1 MTIPIQDKQQFI
13 TGRQLLLR
21 IIIRRANNNTGKHRH
36 QYHNGDDNGGTH
48 THSRQQHLG
57 GRLIALMLVT
67 AMLLLPLPLAEAAV
81 SPALNVGQA
90 QTYCGLSQG
99 SYPTSI

>member
-1 MTIPIQDKQQFI
+1 MTAQKSQQL
-13 TGRQLLLR
+13 RLR
-21 IIIRRANNNTGKHRH
+21 IVIRRANNDTGKQYRPKHKH
-36 QYHNGDDNGGTH
+36 QYHIDDDNGGTH